1 MSARLGR
8 CLLAIMLLAAYGAV
22 SAAGLQV
29 APISLNVPANQ
40 TAEGLWLS
48 NTGDSTLHAQVRVF
62 RWTQADG
69 KDQLTPSRGLVI
81 SPPMVELATGKR
93 QLVRV
98 IRVGAPP
105 SGSTA
110 TEDAYRVLVD
120 ELPIDTAKGQ
130 GLQFVLRYSVPV
142 FVAPIGK
149 VAVTPHLTWSLQ
161 QENGHAALTVSN
173 NGTGHA
179 QLSQLSFTDRA
190 GKKTQISAGLLGYVL
205 PGARMQWTLKAP
217 AQVFTGG
224 GTLNARINGETVTQP
239 LSLDAASR

>member
-8 CLLAIMLLAAYGAV
+8 CLLAIILLATCSAA

-29 APISLNVPANQ
+29 APISLDLPANRN
-40 TAEGLWLS
+40 AEGLWLS

-81 SPPMVELATGKR
+81 SPPMVELAAGKR

-105 SGSTA
+105 SGSNA
-110 TEDAYRVLVD
+110 AEGAYRMLVD
-120 ELPIDTAKGQ
+120 ELPVDAAKGK

-142 FVAPIGK
+142 FIAPAGNAAVAPR
-149 VAVTPHLTWSLQ
+149 LTWSLLR
-161 QENGHAALTVSN
+161 ENGHAVLAVSN

-179 QLSQLSFTDRA
+179 QLSQLSFVDHA
-190 GKKTQISAGLLGYVL
+190 GRRTQISAGLLGYVL
-205 PGARMQWTLKAP
+205 PGSRMQWTLEAP
-217 AQVFTGG
+217 AQVFAGG
-224 GTLNARINGETVTQP
+224 GILNARINGEAVTQP
-239 LSLDAASR
+239 LSLDATSH